1 MELTHKIHAHYD
13 FSELDANRL
22 RELRPVMEGYA
33 KDFPAEFYNFVRNF
47 DEADKFLKDEA
58 TIKRHQ
64 DGLRE
69 WYKNLFSG
77 NYGPVYLNN
86 LEHIGMMHV
95 KINLN
100 PHYVNAAMHFVNTFC
115 MDIITRE
122 IDDRDK
128 RHSMMRSVEKI
139 LDMNLDVITSSYI
152 EEEKKRYFISSRFE
166 NLLIQFS
173 NRFSYGLNLV
183 LVLGLVALGIMVMG
197 LFVYDVTHIFQGD
210 IEKGLLSSLGSLLM
224 LWVVIELMDTEI
236 NHLRG
241 EKFAIKVF
249 ISVALVAVIRKIL
262 VTSLKADE
270 VEAQLSLIIA
280 VAVLGGVYW
289 LVAKVD
295 N

>member
-1 MELTHKIHAHYD
+1 LELTHKIHAHYD

-22 RELRPVMEGYA
+22 RELKPVMERYT
-33 KDFPAEFYNFVRNF
+33 DEFPKEFYKFVRNF
-47 DEADKFLKDEA
+47 DQADAFLKDEA

-64 DGLRE
+64 DGLRD
-69 WYKNLFSG
+69 WYANLFSG
-77 NYGPVYLNN
+77 NYGPLYLHN
-86 LEHIGMMHV
+86 LERIGTMHV
-95 KINLN
+95 KINLD

-115 MDIITRE
+115 MDIIASE

-128 RHSMMRSVEKI
+128 RKAMMRSVEKI
-139 LDMNLDVITSSYI
+139 LDMNLDVLTSSYI

-183 LVLGLVALGIMVMG
+183 LVLGLVALGVMVMG
-197 LFVYDVTHIFQGD
+197 LFVYDVTHIFDGN
-210 IEKGLLSSLGSLLM
+210 IEKGLLGSLGSLLM

-236 NHLRG
+236 EHLRG
-241 EKFAIKVF
+241 GKFAIKVF
-249 ISVALVAVIRKIL
+249 VSVALVAIIRKIL
-262 VTSLKADE
+262 VTSLKADA
-270 VEAQLSLIIA
+270 VEAQLSLILA

-289 LVAKVD
+289 LVSKVD

>member
-1 MELTHKIHAHYD
+1 MELTNKIHAHYD
-13 FSELDANRL
+13 FSEFDVKHL
-22 RELRPVMEGYA
+22 RDLWPVMEGHL
-33 KDFPAEFYNFVRNF
+33 KDFPGEFYKFVKNF
-47 DEADKFLKDEA
+47 DEADKFLKDDA

-64 DGLRE
+64 DGLRD

-77 NYGPVYLNN
+77 HYGPVYLHN
-86 LEHIGMMHV
+86 LENIGMMHV
-95 KINLN
+95 EINLD
-100 PHYVNAAMHFVNTFC
+100 PHYVNAAMHFVNNFC
-115 MDIITRE
+115 IDIITRE
-122 IDDRDK
+122 IDDREDRNAK
-128 RHSMMRSVEKI
+128 LRSLEKI
-139 LDMNLDVITSSYI
+139 LDINLDVITSSYI

-166 NLLIQFS
+166 SLLIQFA

-236 NHLRG
+236 EHLKG

-249 ISVALVAVIRKIL
+249 VSVALVAIIRKIL
-262 VTSLKADE
+262 VASLKADE
-270 VEAQLSLIIA
+270 VEAQLSLIVA

-289 LVAKVD
+289 LISKVE
-295 N
+295 